1 MNAGAEVIV
10 IGAGVTGLS
19 AAWWLAR
26 EGVDTLVLEAGQLG
40 WAASGRNGG
49 GCSHHHSPL
58 FKEEQRLWPL
68 MDELLGYPTEFRSGR
83 IRIALNERQ
92 FQLYRGALENGAS
105 QGFRSEVLESRQVR
119 ELVPLAGGHV
129 DSQRVS
135 LFVQRQRRV
144 GLRQLACPGFPACFR
159 VVARP

>member
-1 MNAGAEVIV
+1 MTGGADVIIV
-10 IGAGVTGLS
+10 GAGVTGLS

-26 EGVDTLVLEAGQLG
+26 SGVDTLVLDAGRLG

-83 IRIALNERQ
+83 IRIALDEWQ
-92 FQLYRGALENGAS
+92 FQLYRRALENGLE
-105 QGFRSEVLESRQVR
+105 QGFRSDVL
-119 ELVPLAGGHV
+119 
-129 DSQRVS
+129 D
-135 LFVQRQRRV
+135 
-144 GLRQLACPGFPACFR
+144 
-159 VVARP
+159 